1 MQEYSYLFAFCKIYQ
16 YGIIKNRFK
25 ILFEFFAHW
34 MYVYRIAQQLS
45 NQILKFSLNWNT
57 QTVGILGYFDLCHWN
72 QPGINIKVEGRKNRI
87 LD

>member
-34 MYVYRIAQQLS
+34 VYVYRIALQLS

-57 QTVGILGYFDLCHWN
+57 QKQLESWVISTYAT
-72 QPGINIKVEGRKNRI
+72 GINQV
-87 LD
+87 

>member
-25 ILFEFFAHW
+25 ISFEFFAHW
-34 MYVYRIAQQLS
+34 MYVYRIALQLS

-57 QTVGILGYFDLCHWN
+57 QKQLESWVISTYAT
-72 QPGINIKVEGRKNRI
+72 GINQV
-87 LD
+87 

>member
-34 MYVYRIAQQLS
+34 VYVYRIALQLS

-57 QTVGILGYFDLCHWN
+57 QTQLESWVILTYAT
-72 QPGINIKVEGRKNRI
+72 GINQV
-87 LD
+87 

>member
-34 MYVYRIAQQLS
+34 VYVYRIALQLS

-57 QTVGILGYFDLCHWN
+57 QKQLESWIISTYAT
-72 QPGINIKVEGRKNRI
+72 GINQV
-87 LD
+87 

>member
-34 MYVYRIAQQLS
+34 VYVYRIALQLS

-57 QTVGILGYFDLCHWN
+57 QKQLESWVILTYAT
-72 QPGINIKVEGRKNRI
+72 GINQV
-87 LD
+87 

>member
-34 MYVYRIAQQLS
+34 MYVYRIALQLS

-57 QTVGILGYFDLCHWN
+57 QKQLESWVISTYAT
-72 QPGINIKVEGRKNRI
+72 GINQV
-87 LD
+87 

>member
-25 ILFEFFAHW
+25 FLFEFFAHW
-34 MYVYRIAQQLS
+34 VYVYRIALQLS

-57 QTVGILGYFDLCHWN
+57 QKQLESWVILTYAT
-72 QPGINIKVEGRKNRI
+72 GINQV
-87 LD
+87 

>member
-34 MYVYRIAQQLS
+34 VYVYRIALQLS

-57 QTVGILGYFDLCHWN
+57 QKQLESWVISTYA
-72 QPGINIKVEGRKNRI
+72 PGINHVQI
-87 LD
+87 

>member
-34 MYVYRIAQQLS
+34 VYVYRIALQLS

-57 QTVGILGYFDLCHWN
+57 QKQLETWVISTYAT
-72 QPGINIKVEGRKNRI
+72 GINQV
-87 LD
+87 